1 MMTGFCQLNLMCFF
15 KAGVFLILTISV
27 GHKLSAQDLE
37 PRVLSELPVGGNFAV
52 LSYGY
57 SSGNILLDNTLPIE
71 GLNAKMN
78 SVVAAYLR
86 SFSLFSRLAKFDVIL
101 PYALADYEGK
111 VNGIDSTTNRSGIGD
126 PAVRL
131 SVIWA
136 GNKAMT
142 MEEFMK
148 AKRSTFSFGTQ
159 IRLKLPVGQYNPEK
173 LINLGANRWALKV
186 GFAGSYNILQ
196 KVMLEAQVNYWFFS
210 ENNDFFGGNSLKQK
224 PLLTTQFHTTYVFNP
239 KLWMSLSLGKSFMGE
254 TVLNGE
260 NKMDRQTNSRFG
272 ITAAYRL
279 NPKHSLKLAMTNGLI
294 TKYGADFTSML
305 LAYQYT
311 WFRKN

>member
-1 MMTGFCQLNLMCFF
+1 MTGFCPKKIKYFF
-15 KAGVFLILTISV
+15 RTIVFLLLVMAV
-27 GHKLSAQDLE
+27 GHQLSAQDLE
-37 PRVLSELPVGGNFAV
+37 PRILSEMPTGGNIAV
-52 LSYGY
+52 ASYGF
-57 SSGNILLDNTLPIE
+57 SSGNILLDNALPIE
-71 GLNAKMN
+71 GLNANMN

-101 PYALADYEGK
+101 PYAFADYEGK

-136 GNKAMT
+136 GNKAMNR
-142 MEEFMK
+142 EEFMK
-148 AKRSTFSFGTQ
+148 AERNTFSFGTQ

-173 LINLGANRWALKV
+173 LINLGANRWSLKV
-186 GFAGSYNILQ
+186 GFAGSYNILR

-260 NKMDRQTNSRFG
+260 NKNDKQTNSRIGFT
-272 ITAAYRL
+272 TAFRL
-279 NPKHSLKLAMTNGLI
+279 NPKHSLKFGVTNGLI
-294 TKYGADFTSML
+294 TKYGADFTSVL
-305 LAYQYT
+305 FAYQYT